1 MEWFELKLE
10 SFEAF
15 FTVGHLLGL
24 LGVALTLTS
33 YAMKN
38 MLALRYLALASN
50 VAFMAYGLHDS
61 IVISVLLNGA
71 LIPVNARRLWEIRRV
86 TREISQATADTPVS
100 EWLLPHMNRRTFKA
114 GEILFHRGSHANHL
128 YYLHE
133 GQLKLQ
139 EINRILNSGELIGE
153 IGVFSPEKA
162 RTQTLIGHT
171 DGVLYEMS
179 EEMVYQLYYKNPK
192 LGFYLIRLLALHL
205 LNDTRL
211 RDATSEALAVE

>member
-1 MEWFELKLE
+1 MEAFE
-10 SFEAF
+10 SF

-24 LGVALTLTS
+24 LGVVFTLTS

-71 LIPVNARRLWEIRRV
+71 LIPVNLRRLWEIRRV
-86 TREISQATADTPVS
+86 TREIAQATADTPVS
-100 EWLLPHMNRRTFKA
+100 EWLLPHMDRRTFKA
-114 GEILFHRGSHANHL
+114 GEILFHQGSRANKL

-133 GQLKLQ
+133 GQLKLK
-139 EINRILNSGELIGE
+139 EINRTLHSGELIGE
-153 IGVFSPEKA
+153 IGVFSPEKT
-162 RTQTLIGHT
+162 RTQTLVCHT
-171 DGVLYEMS
+171 DGVLYEMT
-179 EEMVYQLYYKNPK
+179 EEMVYQLYYKSPK

-205 LNDTRL
+205 LSDMRL
-211 RDATSEALAVE
+211 RDATSQTLAIE